1 MKNIR
6 SSNQVPPMQER
17 SLGNL
22 PQTPGSFLAS
32 EKPSQVQDILVR
44 SHCSLTLG
52 LKPTSLAEGSVYNWM
67 QSEVNW
73 KTTAFNT
80 RENDTPFNKSPLS
93 LALWL
98 EWGGERFP
106 EYCILLSRCIRIKGK
121 MVARETRHSCQLCRR
136 LIIKRLQGALH
147 SHKHRQEHSQPG
159 IQMLP
164 LEPGA
169 ISGAG
174 ICLLP
179 NRTCVATSAHR
190 RKLTHIKSR
199 GKVAIK

>member
-1 MKNIR
+1 
-6 SSNQVPPMQER
+6 MQER
-17 SLGNL
+17 SLGKL

-93 LALWL
+93 LSL
-98 EWGGERFP
+98 
-106 EYCILLSRCIRIKGK
+106 
-121 MVARETRHSCQLCRR
+121 
-136 LIIKRLQGALH
+136 
-147 SHKHRQEHSQPG
+147 
-159 IQMLP
+159 
-164 LEPGA
+164 
-169 ISGAG
+169 
-174 ICLLP
+174 
-179 NRTCVATSAHR
+179 
-190 RKLTHIKSR
+190 
-199 GKVAIK
+199 